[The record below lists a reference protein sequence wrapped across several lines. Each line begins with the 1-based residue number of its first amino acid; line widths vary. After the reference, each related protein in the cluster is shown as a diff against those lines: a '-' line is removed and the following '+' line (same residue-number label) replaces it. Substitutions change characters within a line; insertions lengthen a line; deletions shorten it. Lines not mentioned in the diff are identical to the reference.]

1 MSVNSARWIKSLL
14 AVLLGN
20 GLYFSLAPHLPA
32 AVRHRPFRL
41 DLGVLVD
48 LWFCLFVYGILEAA
62 TLLSR
67 RFKPRQ

>member
-1 MSVNSARWIKSLL
+1 MSVSSARWIKSLL

-32 AVRHRPFRL
+32 AARHRPFRL

-67 RFKPRQ
+67 RFKPRP